1 MRGIDITI
9 THGGFGA
16 AYDVNVNVR
25 YFGRCRDFLS
35 TWIPKL
41 IGLSGLTWPY
51 EPRLFE
57 ELGISFDG
65 F

>member
-16 AYDVNVNVR
+16 AYDVNFR
-25 YFGRCRDFLS
+25 LFGRCRDFVN

-41 IGLSGLTWPY
+41 TGLSGRTWLD
-51 EPRLFE
+51 EPRFFVE
-57 ELGISFDG
+57 FGISFDV